1 MRRQWILTLAAVGAV
16 LLAAGGYE
24 VGVRT
29 HGSAAP
35 SCAASRHAAEGLVD
49 EWTKQEPH
57 TDDAQRLLKARAV
70 ADAILQNPHC
80 FTPEVDARAQAA
92 AQQLGQSGLTD
103 DGSPRASS
111 SARRSADHRT
121 TARRERPHRRC
132 GPASRED
139 APGDPPDS
147 TTGSDRPG
155 R

>member
-103 DGSPRASS
+103 DVRLAAGEFVCEALGRSPYDCQA
-111 SARRSADHRT
+111 
-121 TARRERPHRRC
+121 
-132 GPASRED
+132 
-139 APGDPPDS
+139 
-147 TTGSDRPG
+147 
-155 R
+155 